1 MIHRISRRSM
11 LGSLASTGLV
21 GAGGLLAACGR
32 IDDRVP
38 ASALMNLS
46 DRFTRRAERL
56 LLSRRPLV
64 RELSATQI
72 SKTFPTNGTILP
84 KGDAYQR
91 LMEGAFRDWKL
102 RIDGLVERPLALSLP
117 ELRAMPA
124 RTQITMH
131 NCDEGWSA
139 IGQWTGV
146 QLSRVLDLCGPSLNA
161 RYVVF
166 HCMDVQEA
174 DGTPYYE
181 SLDLIDA
188 IHPQT
193 ILAYDMNGSALPVGH
208 GAPLRLRVELQIG
221 YKNAKYVDRIE
232 LVDRLSAIGKGRG
245 GWWEDFDRAP
255 WYAGQ

>member
-1 MIHRISRRSM
+1 MTRAISRRAVV
-11 LGSLASTGLV
+11 GTLASGT
-21 GAGGLLAACGR
+21 LLAGCGR
-32 IDDRVP
+32 LDNTAP
-38 ASALMNLS
+38 ANALLQLS
-46 DRFTRRAERL
+46 DGLTLRAQRL
-56 LLSRRPLV
+56 LLSQRPLV
-64 RELSATQI
+64 RELAAADISAH
-72 SKTFPTNGTILP
+72 FPTNGTVLP
-84 KGDAYQR
+84 TGDYYQR
-91 LMEGAFRDWKL
+91 LVENDFKDWKL
-102 RIDGLVERPLALSLP
+102 KMHGLVEQPLALSLE
-117 ELRAMPA
+117 ELRAMPS

-146 QLSRVLDLCGPSLNA
+146 QLARLLNRARPRLNA

-166 HCMDVQEA
+166 HCLDTQQA
-174 DGTPYYE
+174 DGVPYYE
-181 SLDLIDA
+181 SIDLVDA
-188 IHPQT
+188 VHPQT
-193 ILAYDMNGSALPVGH
+193 ILAYGMNGASLPVGH

>member
-1 MIHRISRRSM
+1 MKDPFSRRTVI
-11 LGSLASTGLV
+11 GSLMSTGLV
-21 GAGGLLAACGR
+21 AACGR
-32 IDDRVP
+32 LDQTAP
-38 ASALMNLS
+38 ANALMDLS
-46 DRFTRRAERL
+46 ERFTLTAQRL
-56 LLSRRPLV
+56 LLAQRPLV
-64 RELSATQI
+64 RELAAADISAH
-72 SKTFPTNGTILP
+72 FPTNGTTAP
-84 KGDAYQR
+84 TGDHYQR
-91 LMEGAFRDWKL
+91 LTENDFRDWQL
-102 RIDGLVERPLALSLP
+102 RVDGLVERPLALSLAQ
-117 ELRAMPA
+117 LRALPA

-146 QLSRVLDLCGPSLNA
+146 PLARVLDLCAPRLNA

-166 HCMDVQEA
+166 HCLDRQEA

-181 SLDLIDA
+181 SIDLIDA
-188 IHPQT
+188 VHPQT
-193 ILAYDMNGSALPVGH
+193 ILAYGMNGAALPVAH

>member
-1 MIHRISRRSM
+1 MTRAISRRAVV
-11 LGSLASTGLV
+11 GTLASGT
-21 GAGGLLAACGR
+21 LLAGCGR
-32 IDDRVP
+32 LDNTAP
-38 ASALMNLS
+38 ANALLQLS
-46 DRFTRRAERL
+46 DGLTLRAQRL
-56 LLSRRPLV
+56 LLSQRPLV
-64 RELSATQI
+64 RELAAADISAH
-72 SKTFPTNGTILP
+72 FPTNGTVLP
-84 KGDAYQR
+84 TGDYYQR
-91 LMEGAFRDWKL
+91 LVENDFKDWKL
-102 RIDGLVERPLALSLP
+102 KMHGLVEQPLALSLE
-117 ELRAMPA
+117 ELRAMPS

-146 QLSRVLDLCGPSLNA
+146 QLARLLNLARPRLNA

-166 HCMDVQEA
+166 HCLDTQQA
-174 DGTPYYE
+174 DGVPYYE
-181 SLDLIDA
+181 SIDLVDA
-188 IHPQT
+188 VHPQT
-193 ILAYDMNGSALPVGH
+193 ILAYGMNGASLPVGH